1 MRETK
6 PEPAMLQTG
15 QTTPD
20 GHWGS
25 FKVQD
30 DIRCG
35 WNTASRVL
43 GLQIQYLVDYAQI
56 SFTNRLISGG

>member
-15 QTTPD
+15 QTTLD

-25 FKVQD
+25 FKVPRRYQMRLEHS
-30 DIRCG
+30 IKG
-35 WNTASRVL
+35 FGIANTIFSRL
-43 GLQIQYLVDYAQI
+43 R
-56 SFTNRLISGG
+56 SN